1 MFIHKTKCCRIHVR
15 KQKKCVYEISKII
28 KLNKRL
34 NLKKKANVNE
44 TMKMNNKDDH
54 SYISIND
61 NVRTRQNYTTCT
73 IHIIILVNYDITFI
87 LCI

>member
-15 KQKKCVYEISKII
+15 KQKTCVYEISKII

-34 NLKKKANVNE
+34 NLKKKAIVNE

-61 NVRTRQNYTTCT
+61 NVRTRPLEEASKFK
-73 IHIIILVNYDITFI
+73 IILHVPYI
-87 LCI
+87 